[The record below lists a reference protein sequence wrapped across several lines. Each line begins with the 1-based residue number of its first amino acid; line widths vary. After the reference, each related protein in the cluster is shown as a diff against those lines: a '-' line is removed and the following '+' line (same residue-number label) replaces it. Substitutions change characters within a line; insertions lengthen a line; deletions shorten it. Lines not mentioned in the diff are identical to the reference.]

1 MSQFGNGW
9 GNGPPGWDAP
19 PPGNGPPQQGY
30 GPPPQQGYGP
40 PPQQGYGPPPQQGY
54 GPPQQQGYGPP
65 GAYQQ
70 PYGASPMVPFGGMAG
85 VWVCRWCG
93 YQGFPMQRQKI
104 STGGIVVAIVLFFI
118 FLPLFWIG
126 LLMKE
131 TITQCP
137 QCRRQ

>member
-65 GAYQQ
+65 GYQQ

-93 YQGFPMQRQKI
+93 YQGFPMQQQKI